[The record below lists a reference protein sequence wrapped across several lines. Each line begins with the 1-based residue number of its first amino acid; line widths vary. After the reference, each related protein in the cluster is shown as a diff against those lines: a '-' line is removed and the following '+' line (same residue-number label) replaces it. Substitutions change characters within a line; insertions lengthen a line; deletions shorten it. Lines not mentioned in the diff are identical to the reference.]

1 MTNEKR
7 TYGTF
12 LFAIWLGLGPSF
24 KLWKTILAQFL
35 KSETLKKLPYDVQ
48 AFDGL

>member
-12 LFAIWLGLGPSF
+12 LFAVVLGLGPSL

-35 KSETLKKLPYDVQ
+35 NSETIKKLPYDVQ